1 MPCVWVEGLS
11 PAGHADCPPH
21 AAAGSGRGPSVTPP
35 GSGTRGPRRAGRR
48 WTPAASCAGRPP
60 PPLARATAWFAA
72 GAACGCGHYRVAVL
86 PFVHGLLRRPEPLC
100 QGRRR
105 LRASLD
111 RRLNLRRCRR
121 LAVKMDQHARTP
133 LRMSLRIDLAM
144 KNAERRGSM

>member
-1 MPCVWVEGLS
+1 M
-11 PAGHADCPPH
+11 
-21 AAAGSGRGPSVTPP
+21 
-35 GSGTRGPRRAGRR
+35 
-48 WTPAASCAGRPP
+48 
-60 PPLARATAWFAA
+60 
-72 GAACGCGHYRVAVL
+72 YRVTVL

-111 RRLNLRRCRR
+111 RSPNLRRCRR

-144 KNAERRGSM
+144 KNAERRGSIQSFAALSGCDRFDPLVLFRNHPILHH